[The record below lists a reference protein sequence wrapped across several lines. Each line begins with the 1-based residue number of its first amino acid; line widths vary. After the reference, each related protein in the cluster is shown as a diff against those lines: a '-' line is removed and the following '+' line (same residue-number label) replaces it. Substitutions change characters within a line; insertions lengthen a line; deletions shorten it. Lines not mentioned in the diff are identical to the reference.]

1 MKFSFIISTRCPA
14 IERQII
20 AGLFLLAA
28 SFTVAAQDSTKLTP
42 AKLSFNFHRV
52 RTSPYGPFIFPL
64 SRTIDYSN
72 YPLTANEILRR
83 NDQIK
88 AYNRMYNMITNRN
101 KNGFIGNL
109 LGLQRTQRTHPS
121 PAF

>member
-1 MKFSFIISTRCPA
+1 MRYPA
-14 IERQII
+14 VKRQII
-20 AGLFLLAA
+20 VSFFLLAA
-28 SFTVAAQDSTKLTP
+28 SVTGVAQDSAKLIP
-42 AKLSFNFHRV
+42 AKLSFNFHQV
-52 RTSPYGPFIFPL
+52 TTSPYGAFIFPL
-64 SRTIDYSN
+64 SRSIDYSN

-88 AYNRMYNMITNRN
+88 AYNRVYNMITNRN